1 MTCIQLLRGETR
13 TQVGRVVLH
22 LKIRHDKGI
31 DERPDLVGELIK
43 REQINSITKKKS
55 NTKRT
60 QQRQKEI
67 STRHDKG
74 IDERPDLVGELIKR
88 ETNQQ
93 YDKEVVKH
101 KENTT
106 KTKRTKDRA

>member
-1 MTCIQLLRGETR
+1 M
-13 TQVGRVVLH
+13 VLH
-22 LKIRHDKGI
+22 LKI
-31 DERPDLVGELIK
+31 
-43 REQINSITKKKS
+43 
-55 NTKRT
+55 
-60 QQRQKEI
+60 
-67 STRHDKG
+67 RHDKG

-106 KTKRTKDRA
+106 KTKRTKDKA

>member
-43 REQINSITKKKS
+43 RE
-55 NTKRT
+55 
-60 QQRQKEI
+60 
-67 STRHDKG
+67 
-74 IDERPDLVGELIKR
+74 
-88 ETNQQ
+88 TNQH
-93 YDKEVVKH
+93 YNKEVVKH
-101 KENTT
+101 KKNTA
-106 KTKRTKDRA
+106 KTKRTKDKA